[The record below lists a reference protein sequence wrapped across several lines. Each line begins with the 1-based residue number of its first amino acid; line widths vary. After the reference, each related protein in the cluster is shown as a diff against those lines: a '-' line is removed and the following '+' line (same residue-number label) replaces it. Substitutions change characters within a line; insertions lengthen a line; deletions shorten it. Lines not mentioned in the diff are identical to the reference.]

1 MASWAIYAFGLV
13 AIFAFGGHA
22 FPVQSVDTV
31 DISYDYRAEK
41 YLGRYTGPW

>member
-1 MASWAIYAFGLV
+1 MAVYAFGLV
-13 AIFAFGGHA
+13 AIFAIGGRA
-22 FPVQSVDTV
+22 FPIQSVDTV